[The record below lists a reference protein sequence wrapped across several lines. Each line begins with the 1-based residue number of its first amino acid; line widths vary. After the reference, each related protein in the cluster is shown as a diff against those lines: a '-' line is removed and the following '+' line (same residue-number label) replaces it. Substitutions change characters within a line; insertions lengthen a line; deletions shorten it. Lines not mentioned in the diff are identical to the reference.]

1 MTYLATL
8 YSKSLDRFETDCNDV
23 IYWEGDL
30 GFWIDRIPNHYNTA
44 HNVKDFEI
52 ISIVK
57 LGDE

>member
-8 YSKSLDRFETDCNDV
+8 YSKSLDRFETDRNDV

-30 GFWIDRIPNHYNTA
+30 SYWIDRLPNYYNTA

-57 LGDE
+57 MGE